1 MGKFFKDR
9 YSQHCYFSFILVSG
23 DPSTNA
29 KLFANDSFLF
39 SVLHDINISV
49 THLNYDLRKI
59 RNRAFQSKMNFH
71 PDTSKQTLKDKPL
84 FFLL

>member
-29 KLFANDSFLF
+29 KLFANDSSLF
-39 SVLHDINISV
+39 SVLHDIDTSV
-49 THLNYDLRKI
+49 THLNYDLKKI
-59 RNRAFQSKMNFH
+59 RNRVFQSKMSFN
-71 PDTSKQTLKDKPL
+71 PDTSKKTLKNKPF
-84 FFLL
+84 FFLI